1 MTSNARRLLDAA
13 AAQDSLDPDLI
24 AGRLRLVG
32 RTRWWLRPFAYVGV
46 AMLGLTGAAVTI
58 VRNWRLLLLAVMPAV
73 WLGSISWQWRRAVL
87 LGGELPL
94 VHGWIAVAT
103 AALVAAMTAGS
114 YWCSVTF
121 ALTVRDPGAPGIARA
136 FVGARAKS
144 RWIWAAAGVTAT
156 LHIVVVVWVVRMGT
170 SWFALGLGAVAVI
183 QMYAFVAVPVLI
195 ATGMRVR
202 RSMRDRARSAAASL
216 GVSGLTATPGLV
228 LNRAGVVLLG
238 LGWFRWIGVAL
249 VSVAALL
256 QVAGISSATAVKFAG
271 RLAEVDTAIDTRH

>member
-1 MTSNARRLLDAA
+1 MA
-13 AAQDSLDPDLI
+13 SLDPKRSDPPAADAAPARAVRVPLDV
-24 AGRLRLVG
+24 APGRVSPL
-32 RTRWWLRPFAYVGV
+32 A
-46 AMLGLTGAAVTI
+46 
-58 VRNWRLLLLAVMPAV
+58 RLLSLA
-73 WLGSISWQWRRAVL
+73 
-87 LGGELPL
+87 
-94 VHGWIAVAT
+94 
-103 AALVAAMTAGS
+103 
-114 YWCSVTF
+114 
-121 ALTVRDPGAPGIARA
+121 
-136 FVGARAKS
+136 
-144 RWIWAAAGVTAT
+144 
-156 LHIVVVVWVVRMGT
+156 
-170 SWFALGLGAVAVI
+170 GAVASAAWLALASWYLAAEMGWAAFAQMLPHEQALIVI
-183 QMYAFVAVPVLI
+183 GIASPVAALWLAIAFVAVPVLI